1 MKKIIYLVPLLVG
14 SILVGIKAISA
25 KDKEGKNEEDDTDV
39 LENEAPDKDENLNGT
54 VKGDA
59 LIKQQIN
66 FLLSNESEINS
77 IASKSKYGSDFTKKD
92 QSQTASDK
100 PGLIAELLIQA
111 NSAFQNGIPIDA
123 GGEGVINF
131 VNAAIDKA
139 ANLKNS
145 GSENDL
151 KALCNVKSVI
161 NSKEVRIFDFDTIK
175 PLICGKNEM
184 GLCAPFGQKRS
195 QSKIR
200 HRKAVGRRIH
210 VLMRYL
216 EGEDAKLK
224 RTIEIEVINI
234 LKRKG
239 YNYV

>member
-1 MKKIIYLVPLLVG
+1 
-14 SILVGIKAISA
+14 
-25 KDKEGKNEEDDTDV
+25 
-39 LENEAPDKDENLNGT
+39 
-54 VKGDA
+54 
-59 LIKQQIN
+59 
-66 FLLSNESEINS
+66 
-77 IASKSKYGSDFTKKD
+77 
-92 QSQTASDK
+92 
-100 PGLIAELLIQA
+100 
-111 NSAFQNGIPIDA
+111 
-123 GGEGVINF
+123 
-131 VNAAIDKA
+131 
-139 ANLKNS
+139 
-145 GSENDL
+145 
-151 KALCNVKSVI
+151 
-161 NSKEVRIFDFDTIK
+161 
-175 PLICGKNEM
+175 M

>member
-139 ANLKNS
+139 ANQKTQ
-145 GSENDL
+145 E
-151 KALCNVKSVI
+151 VKMI
-161 NSKEVRIFDFDTIK
+161 
-175 PLICGKNEM
+175 
-184 GLCAPFGQKRS
+184 
-195 QSKIR
+195 
-200 HRKAVGRRIH
+200 
-210 VLMRYL
+210 
-216 EGEDAKLK
+216 
-224 RTIEIEVINI
+224 
-234 LKRKG
+234 
-239 YNYV
+239 